1 MSGRDTILGIDIGSV
16 AISIVQTDTNGNILA
31 ASYAFHQGK
40 IDETLK
46 KLQKDIDLSVISGIG
61 TVAKDHFKTE
71 NVKYYDSQI
80 AIISAAKKLY
90 PDLASIMV
98 VGAEKFRLI
107 NFDNRGN
114 YKHTATN
121 TSCAVGTGSF
131 LDQQAKR
138 LDLVDV
144 RELCTIAMQN
154 TGEIPDI
161 ASRCAVFAKTD
172 LIHAQQEGY
181 SLSAICDSL
190 CRGLAKNIIDT
201 LYSDDKPQCPV
212 LFAGGVSRNNV
223 VKKHLESLL
232 GIELLHHDYAHILP
246 AYGACLL
253 YLKENTGFQYNGIN
267 SITDYLK
274 LKEKEKKY
282 FHDPLSLSLT
292 RYPSFSSEESYEFK
306 PVRTAHPD
314 NIQVDIY
321 KKMTAGNIMRIYLGI
336 DIGSTSTKAILC
348 DDTNDPV
355 AGFYTYTA
363 GRPILA
369 TQAILEAISDIQVHR
384 EVKFEIIGAG
394 TTGSGRK
401 FIGKILNADL
411 IIDEITAHAR
421 AAYELN
427 PETDTI
433 IEIGGQDAK
442 FTLMKNGRVTFAQM
456 NSVCA
461 AGTGSFIEEQARKLG
476 VSLTDYSAKAEGA
489 SAPLASDR
497 CTVFMERDINN
508 YLNKGYS
515 VEEILATVLHSVR
528 ENYLKKVAVEATIG
542 NNICFQGATA
552 RNKALVAAFENKLG
566 KEIFVSKYC
575 HLTGALG
582 LTYILAEELKAKSGF
597 RGIDVCN
604 QEIPVLTETCQLCNN
619 NCRIR
624 IAEVSGEN
632 VAYGFLC
639 GRDYDT
645 KKFVDRNISGFDLIK
660 ERRNH
665 FHVPKKRSFKYPVKI
680 GIPASL
686 HIFDEISLWQR
697 FFNNL
702 SIETITSENF
712 ENPVKTGKR
721 IAGAEFCAPMEAM
734 YGHVAWLAE
743 RSDFIFLPVYL
754 EARDKEFEAERNY
767 CYYTQFSPSVVSSSG
782 SQELMKKCL
791 VPLLNYSAGIKAV
804 KKELFNCL
812 HPVLGPSFTN
822 EELNEAFADAL
833 YFYNNKKET
842 LKYIFDQD
850 FIKSKDISVVLVGRP
865 YLVLSPHMNKGIPD
879 IFGRMGVRAC
889 FQDML
894 AYNHQDYSDIDYLL
908 KVFPWY
914 YAANILEA
922 AKVSAV
928 KKNLYPVLITAFKC
942 APDSFLIEYFKKIMD
957 AHQKPYLILQ
967 IDEHDSNVGY
977 ETRIEAGIRSFRNHA
992 TMDHQKV
999 KAVLP
1004 IIAPPEKSVWA
1015 KKTIIFPNWDQLVAP
1030 MLVANLRKEGL
1041 DAKLLEPDD
1050 EITRKSMVHN
1060 TGQCLPINIITQ
1072 EFIEYIKKNNLD
1084 PSETMLWM
1092 VETRLT
1098 CNIRLYPYYIKNLL
1112 DNYGGGMEKAIVYS
1126 GDITHLDISLKACL
1140 NAYLIYMIGG
1150 LIRRIGCKIRPFEV
1164 IKGETDQ
1171 AIAESIKIMTKAF
1184 LGRASI
1190 EKSLI
1195 QALSLFDNIKYN
1207 PVQRPKVAI
1216 FGDLYVRDNDV
1227 LNQDL
1232 IHVIEDAGGEVVTTP
1247 YHEYTK
1253 IIAQNG
1259 LRRRAAR
1266 GENLEAL
1273 GLKTMLSGIQ
1283 LLDKTYYRHFKKYLG
1298 NPPVIRT
1305 SQYEKKLELF
1315 NIKSLHGGESYD
1327 NILKIFFLLDNYSD
1341 ISLFIQTNPAFCCP
1355 SLITEAMK
1363 NQIQRITGV
1372 PVVTIT
1378 YDGTSELK
1386 NDIIVPYLKLASKP
1400 ESLKTDKI
1408 RPKSW
1413 KILSHIKIPSI
1424 S

>member
-1 MSGRDTILGIDIGSV
+1 MSGSHTILGIDIGSV
-16 AISIVQTDTNGNILA
+16 AVSLVQTDTVGNIISTA
-31 ASYAFHQGK
+31 YSFHRGR
-40 IDETLK
+40 IDETLI
-46 KLQKDIDLSVISGIG
+46 KLQKDMDLTFVSGIG
-61 TVAKDHFKTE
+61 TVAKNHFKPE
-71 NVKYYDSQI
+71 NVKYFDPQI
-80 AIISAAKKLY
+80 AIIAAAKKFY
-90 PDLASIMV
+90 PGLASIMV
-98 VGAEKFRLI
+98 VGAEKFQLI
-107 NFDNRGN
+107 NFDENGN

-138 LDLVDV
+138 LDLEDV
-144 RELCTIAMQN
+144 RELCSIAIQN
-154 TGEIPDI
+154 DGEIPDI

-181 SLSAICDSL
+181 PLSAICDSL
-190 CRGLAKNIIDT
+190 CKGLAKNIIDT
-201 LYSDDKPQCPV
+201 LYSDDNPRCPV
-212 LFAGGVSRNNV
+212 LFVGGVSRNNA
-223 VKKHLESLL
+223 VKKHLESIL
-232 GIELLHHDYAHILP
+232 GIEFLHHDFGHILP

-253 YLKENTGFQYNGIN
+253 YLNENNGLQYKGIK
-267 SITDYLK
+267 SIADYTISR
-274 LKEKEKKY
+274 EKEKKY
-282 FHDPLSLSLT
+282 FHNPLSLSLT
-292 RYPSFSSEESYEFK
+292 KYPSFTSEESYEFK
-306 PVRTAHPD
+306 PVRAMHPD
-314 NIQVDIY
+314 LIQVDLY
-321 KKMTAGNIMRIYLGI
+321 QKLAAGNQMTIYLGI

-348 DDTNDPV
+348 DKKNEPV
-355 AGFYTYTA
+355 AGLYTYTA
-363 GRPILA
+363 GRPITA
-369 TQAILEAISDIQVHR
+369 AQAILEAISDIQVR
-384 EVKFEIIGAG
+384 RGIKFEIIGAG

-401 FIGKILNADL
+401 FVGKILNTDL

-476 VSLTDYSAKAEGA
+476 VSLADYSAKAEGS
-489 SAPLASDR
+489 SAPLTSDR

-515 VEEILATVLHSVR
+515 VEEILATALHSVR

-552 RNKALVAAFENKLG
+552 KNKALVAAFENKLG

-582 LTYILAEELKAKSGF
+582 LTYILAEELKAESCF
-597 RGIDVCN
+597 RGLDVYH
-604 QEIPVLTETCQLCNN
+604 QEIHVKTETCQLCNN

-624 IAEVSGEN
+624 IAEVSGEK

-645 KKFVDRNISGFDLIK
+645 KKFVDRNTSGFDLIK

-665 FHVPKKRSFKYPVKI
+665 FHVSKKRDFKYTVKI
-680 GIPASL
+680 GLPASL
-686 HIFDEISLWQR
+686 HIFDEISLWQK

-702 SIETITSENF
+702 SVETVTSENF

-721 IAGAEFCAPMEAM
+721 IAGAEFCAPMEAI
-734 YGHVAWLAE
+734 YGHVAMLAE
-743 RSDFIFLPVYL
+743 RTDYVFMPVYL
-754 EARDKEFEAERNY
+754 EARDKKFEAERNY

-782 SQELMKKCL
+782 SKELMKKCL
-791 VPLLNYSAGIKAV
+791 VPLLDYSVGIKAV
-804 KKELFNCL
+804 KKELFKCL
-812 HPVLGPSFTN
+812 QPILGPAFTN
-822 EELNEAFADAL
+822 EELNVAFTDAL
-833 YFYNNKKET
+833 YFYNRKKET
-842 LKYIFDQD
+842 LRSIFNQE
-850 FIKSKDISVVLVGRP
+850 FSKFQDISVVLVGRP

-879 IFGRMGVRAC
+879 IFGAMGIRAC

-894 AYNHQDYSDIDYLL
+894 FYDHQDYSDIDYLL

-928 KKNLYPVLITAFKC
+928 TKNLYPVLITAFKC
-942 APDSFLIEYFKKIMD
+942 APDSFLIDYFKKIMD
-957 AHQKPYLILQ
+957 AHQKPYMILQ

-992 TMDHQKV
+992 AMDHQK
-999 KAVLP
+999 ARITLP
-1004 IIAPPEKSVWA
+1004 IIATPEKSIWA
-1015 KKTIIFPNWDQLVAP
+1015 RKTIIFPNWDQLVSP
-1030 MLVANLRKEGL
+1030 MLVANLKKEGL
-1041 DAKLLEPDD
+1041 DARLLEPDD

-1072 EFIEYIKKNNLD
+1072 EFIEYIRKNNLD
-1084 PSETMLWM
+1084 PGEVMLWM
-1092 VETRLT
+1092 VETKLT

-1112 DNYGGGMEKAIVYS
+1112 DKNGGGMEKALIYS
-1126 GDITHLDISLKACL
+1126 GDVTHLDISLKACL

-1150 LIRRIGCKIRPFEV
+1150 LIRRLGCRIRPYEL

-1171 AIAESIKIMTKAF
+1171 AITDSIKIMTRAF

-1195 QALSLFDNIKYN
+1195 QALALFEKIIYN
-1207 PVQRPKVAI
+1207 PVQRPRVAI
-1216 FGDLYVRDNDV
+1216 FGDLYIRDNDV

-1232 IHVIEDAGGEVVTTP
+1232 IHVIEDAGGEVITTP

-1253 IIAQNG
+1253 LTAENG

-1273 GLKTMLSGIQ
+1273 GLKAMLSGIQ
-1283 LLDKTYYRHFKKYLG
+1283 LLDNTYYKHFKKFLG
-1298 NPPVIRT
+1298 PPPAIRT
-1305 SQYEKKLELF
+1305 SKYEKKLELF
-1315 NIKSLHGGESYD
+1315 NIKLLHSGESYE
-1327 NILKIFFLLDNYSD
+1327 NILKIFFLLDNYPD

-1378 YDGTSELK
+1378 YDGTSEFK
-1386 NDIIVPYLKLASKP
+1386 NDIIVPYLKLAKKRELVKIEKIKP
-1400 ESLKTDKI
+1400 K
-1408 RPKSW
+1408 PW
-1413 KILSHIKIPSI
+1413 KILSGFSTD
-1424 S
+1424 